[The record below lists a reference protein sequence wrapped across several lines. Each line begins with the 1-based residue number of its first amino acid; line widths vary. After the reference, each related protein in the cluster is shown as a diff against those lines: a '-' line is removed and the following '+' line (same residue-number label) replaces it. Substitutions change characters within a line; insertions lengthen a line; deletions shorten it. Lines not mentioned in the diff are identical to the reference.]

1 MKSEKL
7 KMKEFIINFSLLTI
21 HFSFNLVSV

>member
-1 MKSEKL
+1 MKNEKL
-7 KMKEFIINFSLLTI
+7 KMKEFIINYSLFTI